1 MGFIFFLLL
10 GLFGIAAI
18 VFLVLTIMKK
28 PYMWIGLI
36 VSTIITIFAGGG
48 FILSLL
54 FSFAGDVTDS
64 STPAMANVGDEIV
77 EEEEEVKNKEKED
90 EKEKYIEVNKEFEVN
105 GLEIEITD
113 VEITEKEVK
122 IGMKLKNNSESVKT
136 LYPDQGDIIIGNK
149 QIGANMFMTKG
160 DVSGDIHPGV
170 EKEGTLRF
178 LDDDKSLKAGEIK
191 KIKLAFGNIYDE
203 EYSSETFEETISLE

>member
-1 MGFIFFLLL
+1 MGIIFFLLI
-10 GLFGIAAI
+10 GLSGIAAI

-28 PYMWIGLI
+28 RYMWIGLI
-36 VSTIITIFAGGG
+36 VSVLVGMASAFGL
-48 FILSLL
+48 FLSLI
-54 FSFAGDVTDS
+54 FWAADDFVDS
-64 STPAMANVGDEIV
+64 TEPAMTNVYGENT